1 MKNLS
6 AYLLLILG
14 GNKNPSGDDVKKVLA
29 SAGLSVDQDAI
40 DKLLSEVK
48 GKDIWDLIESGRT
61 KLAVSGGAPRA
72 AAAAGGSSAAPAS
85 NAAAKDE
92 DKAPAKDAKKDDS
105 EESEGVRFSFLKIA
119 IRTKHLQTSLGY
131 GIWSL
136 RLKFLSL
143 KININII
150 PFILFFNLNSSTFFV
165 FVKMFLDFD
174 KFWRSVHKVTVIAK
188 FL

>member
-29 SAGLSVDQDAI
+29 SAGLTVDQDAI

-48 GKDIWDLIESGRT
+48 GKDVWDLIDAGRT
-61 KLAVSGGAPRA
+61 KLAAVSGGAPRA
-72 AAAAGGSSAAPAS
+72 AAASGSSAAPAS

-105 EESEGVRFSFLKIA
+105 EESEGDMGF
-119 IRTKHLQTSLGY
+119 G
-131 GIWSL
+131 
-136 RLKFLSL
+136 
-143 KININII
+143 
-150 PFILFFNLNSSTFFV
+150 LF
-165 FVKMFLDFD
+165 D
-174 KFWRSVHKVTVIAK
+174 
-188 FL
+188 